1 MKKDEDYLYYTR
13 QEIAVLEDMLNGL
26 KIQERHILKTK
37 NQQGWLDYILE
48 WLGY

>member
-13 QEIAVLEDMLNGL
+13 QEITVLENMLYNL
-26 KIQERHILKTK
+26 KMRERIILKEK

>member
-13 QEIAVLEDMLNGL
+13 QEITVLENMLYNL
-26 KIQERHILKTK
+26 KLRERNILKEK
-37 NQQGWLDYILE
+37 NKQGWLDYILE

>member
-13 QEIAVLEDMLNGL
+13 QEIIVLENMLNDL
-26 KIQERHILKTK
+26 KIRERYMLKEK

>member
-13 QEIAVLEDMLNGL
+13 QEITVLENMLNDL
-26 KIQERHILKTK
+26 KIRERYILKKK

>member
-1 MKKDEDYLYYTR
+1 MKKEEDYLYYTR
-13 QEIAVLEDMLNGL
+13 QEITVLENMLNDL
-26 KIQERHILKTK
+26 KIRERIILKGK